1 MDGDLVIVEP
11 IAVPDVFV
19 SGVLPKEELG
29 NGMVRVTA
37 YAIQQGPDGV
47 RYAVIVSRHVVHES
61 NMDRNLAYLSEDGR
75 PVLRRVN

>member
-29 NGMVRVTA
+29 GGLVRVTA

-47 RYAVIVSRHVVHES
+47 RYAVIVSRHVVCEAD
-61 NMDRNLAYLSEDGR
+61 MERNIAALAGDGK
-75 PVLRRVN
+75 PMLRAVN